1 MNRPNISTCA
11 YHPKDMRATAS
22 TGQPLCRPQYL
33 GDPGAAGSGCERCGY
48 DIGNGW
54 HDGQLVEIEIEC
66 PKCGREISVLSGYL
80 SLRGFEYQEPGEAP
94 TWING
99 YAWEIELGR
108 DRYEKVSYRTLPGS
122 GRSVKIEPQKHPETP
137 KFELVCTDQRR
148 CRFRRVVGLRRAGDA
163 MVAAWRKGSHRVVA
177 GIDL

>member
-1 MNRPNISTCA
+1 MPASPST
-11 YHPKDMRATAS
+11 D
-22 TGQPLCRPQYL
+22 QPVCRPQYL
-33 GDPGAAGSGCERCGY
+33 DDPVADDSGCERCGY
-48 DIGNGW
+48 DISNGW
-54 HDGQLVEIEIEC
+54 HDGQIVEIEVEC

-80 SLRGFEYQEPGEAP
+80 SLEGFEYEEPGEAP

-99 YAWEIELGR
+99 HAWEVGLGR
-108 DRYEKVSYRTLPGS
+108 DGYDKASYKTLPGS
-122 GRSVKIEPQKHPETP
+122 GRSVEIEAQKHPETR

-148 CRFRRVVGLRRAGDA
+148 CRFRRVVGLQRASDA